1 MSVTSK
7 SESCTTRRLESA
19 ATFCNKIFVSKLKP
33 YHTSEDIKK
42 LFSSFGELS
51 EVVVDGHGAIVTFKD
66 ENVVKD
72 LEDVGEIM
80 CKSTKLSI
88 AKVIEE
94 HQKAPGT
101 YDPSCHQDQAGFV
114 SQEVPYHY
122 TDQMPEPNYYPYQHT
137 SWYQTSIYPAPSY
150 PYEQLVPVHAQS
162 QQVPGLITNV
172 SLSSPP
178 VLPSNFDINTP
189 VNAVEQS
196 VFSFDTTS
204 HREQQRQVPGLSGN
218 HTHSSGTG
226 CYVCSTP
233 GPTVTG
239 VASLQAKAYSTGSCY
254 GHQLQPLTPV
264 TPTIHTGYIL
274 PPCTPTPTNLPPM
287 TPTYYLPP
295 SPAPAVYNSLN
306 FTSPPPAPVA
316 SIPPAPSYT
325 SLKKAHGATPQ
336 EDKHSM
342 TYFTSPFK
350 RFSKFRGTPT
360 VGGFPFKSV
369 GDPQRF
375 KGRGSGDSGCCWYQE
390 GDRWGHKSG
399 GKGDVPDIVKDC

>member
-1 MSVTSK
+1 MSVTPK
-7 SESCTTRRLESA
+7 PESSTTRRLESA
-19 ATFCNKIFVSKLKP
+19 AAPCNKIFVSKLEP
-33 YHTSEDIKK
+33 CHTSEDIKE
-42 LFSSFGELS
+42 LFSSFGELR

-66 ENVVKD
+66 ENVVKK
-72 LEDVGEIM
+72 LEDMGEIM
-80 CKSTKLSI
+80 FKSTKLFI
-88 AKVIEE
+88 ARVIEE

-101 YDPSCHQDQAGFV
+101 FDPSCHQADFTTQ
-114 SQEVPYHY
+114 QVPYHY
-122 TDQMPEPNYYPYQHT
+122 TDPMPNYYPYQQT
-137 SWYQTSIYPAPSY
+137 AWYQSSVYPHPSY
-150 PYEQLVPVHAQS
+150 LQEQLVPVHAQG
-162 QQVPGLITNV
+162 QLVPAPNTNV

-178 VLPSNFDINTP
+178 VLPSNLDINAP
-189 VNAVEQS
+189 VKAVDQS
-196 VFSFDTTS
+196 VFSFDTTA
-204 HREQQRQVPGLSGN
+204 QRQQQQQVTGLSGP

-239 VASLQAKAYSTGSCY
+239 VASLQAKAYSTGSSYY

-287 TPTYYLPP
+287 TPTYYMPP
-295 SPAPAVYNSLN
+295 SPAPPVYNSLN
-306 FTSPPPAPVA
+306 FTCPPPAPVT
-316 SIPPAPSYT
+316 SIPPGQSYT

-375 KGRGSGDSGCCWYQE
+375 KGRGSGDSGSCLYQE
-390 GDRWGHKSG
+390 GERWGHKSG